1 MTSTIPTPFSTAP
14 AAGASEGLALR
25 PSTALGVVPSR
36 SGLVITEATLQQAEH
51 SAPAAG
57 TPAGEPLITGLA
69 RLAGTSEPWLLTGL
83 VVLASAGWLLE
94 RRRRRHLET
103 EKDSLLWA
111 GVQPPSSSIITTL
124 DEIDEGDDTVPQ
136 GQRPATP
143 VPVPA
148 GSPAPLAF
156 GETTSHRE
164 ATLIDLHQLDRR
176 LRRRRARGDL
186 LGAVQLLQQHL
197 GGFRYTSPWVF
208 LELRELHHLL
218 ARQLE
223 WEVARDAFQSRFAQ
237 KAPLWQA
244 PSTADAQL
252 ADDVEICRE
261 LVSEWPFR
269 EARMVVLRWMLG
281 DSQIHQAGYRP
292 PLLALGVYRD
302 LMFVDRV
309 LDHIMLTRVVP
320 PDSLL

>member
-1 MTSTIPTPFSTAP
+1 MADSGLAMTSTIPTEFTTPP
-14 AAGASEGLALR
+14 AMSPSEGLALR
-25 PSTALGVVPSR
+25 PSTELGTLPAGSR
-36 SGLVITEATLQQAEH
+36 LVIPEATIQRPVRATSES
-51 SAPAAG
+51 SAPDSDPFIA
-57 TPAGEPLITGLA
+57 ELSK
-69 RLAGTSEPWLLTGL
+69 LAGTSEPWLLTGL

-103 EKDSLLWA
+103 EKDSMLWA
-111 GVQPPSSSIITTL
+111 GVQPPASSIITTL
-124 DEIDEGDDTVPQ
+124 DEVGETVPHSEHE
-136 GQRPATP
+136 ATP
-143 VPVPA
+143 A
-148 GSPAPLAF
+148 DAMAMTGF

-186 LGAVQLLQQHL
+186 LGAVHLLQRHL
-197 GGFRYTSPWVF
+197 ADFRYTSPWVF

-218 ARQLE
+218 ARQQE
-223 WEVARDAFQSRFAQ
+223 WEMAREAFQSRFTQ

-252 ADDVEICRE
+252 ADDSEICRE
-261 LVSEWPFR
+261 LVPEWPYR
-269 EARMVVLRWMLG
+269 EARLVVLRWMLG
-281 DSQIHQAGYRP
+281 DSEIRQAGYRP

>member
-1 MTSTIPTPFSTAP
+1 MTSTIPTEFRAPPTA
-14 AAGASEGLALR
+14 ASEGLALR
-25 PSTALGVVPSR
+25 SSTELGALPSTPR
-36 SGLVITEATLQQAEH
+36 LVIPEATIQQSVRSTAV
-51 SAPAAG
+51 SG
-57 TPAGEPLITGLA
+57 TPGGNPFITELSQ
-69 RLAGTSEPWLLTGL
+69 LAGTSEPWLLTGL

-111 GVQPPSSSIITTL
+111 GVQPTASSIITTL
-124 DEIDEGDDTVPQ
+124 DEVDETVPQ
-136 GQRPATP
+136 GECEAP
-143 VPVPA
+143 
-148 GSPAPLAF
+148 PAPSIAATAF
-156 GETTSHRE
+156 GETNSHRE
-164 ATLIDLHQLDRR
+164 TTLIDLHQLDRR

-197 GGFRYTSPWVF
+197 ADFRYTSPWVF
-208 LELRELHHLL
+208 LELRELQHLL
-218 ARQLE
+218 AREQE

-252 ADDVEICRE
+252 ADDTEICRE
-261 LVSEWPFR
+261 LVTEWPYR

-281 DSQIHQAGYRP
+281 DSEIHQAGYRP

-309 LDHIMLTRVVP
+309 LDHIMLTRFVP